1 MVLYKSILSFAG
13 ECDKDA
19 PPPPQS
25 DLETGRAAVTLMT
38 MFNAL
43 FIGFPLYPKG
53 GGV

>member
-1 MVLYKSILSFAG
+1 MVLYKSILSFAE

-19 PPPPQS
+19 PQS

-38 MFNAL
+38 MFNVL

>member
-19 PPPPQS
+19 PPQS

-43 FIGFPLYPKG
+43 FIGFSLYPKV